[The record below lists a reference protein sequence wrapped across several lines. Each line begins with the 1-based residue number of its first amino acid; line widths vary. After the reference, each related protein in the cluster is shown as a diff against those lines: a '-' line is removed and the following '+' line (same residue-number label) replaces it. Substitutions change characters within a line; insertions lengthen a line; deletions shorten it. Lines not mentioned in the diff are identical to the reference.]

1 MLTGKMRWSLHTFI
15 MSVGGVSFALASVRK
30 DLIWI
35 SLSIIYLVL
44 MYAVLNLDI
53 KDFKSTTLRSFKR
66 KLILVSSLPLM
77 IGSIGFLNEG
87 FFLLEGLSFV
97 ALNSVFAISILLIL
111 ENRTEVRS
119 KIQFSNLFLYLFP
132 IGVGAFR
139 GIMLFLH
146 GQIYGN
152 EYFTGNDHFML
163 ELLIITIFSFYIG
176 SVFKYHLKRSEY
188 LALLGMED
196 EMSFSGL
203 EHQKE
208 DFLAFLNSIFGRFE
222 HDGLLSASRFFQWGI
237 YGVII
242 YGFTVGSHPV
252 AVWAIFS
259 FAIAVIPEVI
269 TRYTKYG
276 VPAVLYFWGTLALF
290 VFTAGRPL
298 GFYSLSNWWA
308 EVTHFL
314 SGSAVALVIFSLL
327 LYLNERSKNFFLP
340 NWTIPLLVLFFIL
353 PIGVFWEISEF
364 YVDIIF
370 DSSVQPSLEDTGYD
384 LLFNFFGAGLSLLL
398 ISVFSPVDLWSSYK
412 KKLSDIF
419 RYLRQKR

>member
-35 SLSIIYLVL
+35 SLSIIYLFL

-208 DFLAFLNSIFGRFE
+208 DFLDFLNSIFSRFE
-222 HDGLLSASRFFQWGI
+222 RSTMISISTVFQWGI

-242 YGFTVGSHPV
+242 YGLIVDNHPV
-252 AVWAIFS
+252 TVWAVFS
-259 FAIAVIPEVI
+259 FGISVIPEI
-269 TRYTKYG
+269 ISRNSKNNF
-276 VPAVLYFWGTLALF
+276 PAILYFWSTLVLF
-290 VFTAGRPL
+290 IFAVGRPL
-298 GFYSLSNWWA
+298 GFYSLSRWWA
-308 EVTHFL
+308 EITHLL
-314 SGSAVALVIFSLL
+314 SGSAVALLLFSFLM
-327 LYLNERSKNFFLP
+327 YIDDRSENLSLP
-340 NWTIPLLVLFFIL
+340 NWLIPLLVILFIL
-353 PIGVFWEISEF
+353 PIGVFWEIAEF
-364 YVDIIF
+364 YVDLIF
-370 DSSVQPSLEDTGYD
+370 DSSVQPNLEDTGYD
-384 LLFNFFGAGLSLLL
+384 LIFNLIGAILSLLM
-398 ISVFSPVDLWSSYK
+398 ISFFTTVDFFSYYRKNLLK
-412 KKLSDIF
+412 I
-419 RYLRQKR
+419 LRSRS